1 MSYSIFDSDVVED
14 ETTIKLQAK
23 NLKPTATIEMAKQAA
38 AIANRYPTLPAGA
51 VVGAVRL
58 NISPDDPRLAQIVM
72 QDSIIKEEE
81 GYGALKTAGAFAKDK
96 GKAGLRGLFLGFQSA
111 WEEGL
116 PEKVRYLEARQQ
128 GMTHAEAK
136 EASETELFMPALKG
150 GDIGSGIFLGSTDP
164 TTTDEYK
171 NLIESGVPP
180 AEARQ
185 FVIENV
191 LGPQIYEEQR
201 LKAETGVQFVGERRA
216 KFEAAGVA
224 PTVTIGRWLFK
235 PFDEIIEPGTKAYS
249 FITGTIDALA
259 QIFADPVALAT
270 FGLAYIGKSRKAF
283 TSMAKMKAFQSSGLI
298 GAARKSISGPTVKAF
313 MAGEEGLVFKKF
325 LWDNADSGQEI
336 VRLSKEQIID
346 EKFLD
351 RLRKFKQKHKGKSL
365 EEVDTELTQF
375 VSGYIRHLTAG
386 NLPTVVKKGN
396 RLTRMMEKTYGNVI
410 VTADVD
416 GTVVHIS
423 RMLRIVTDQ
432 LPEKKAK
439 EISSKYFNKTLDA
452 LESDDAPTEVVKTLV
467 EMFQTDFKPA
477 VVKNLGG
484 ELDKAGNIV
493 KGSLTKFQEEL
504 VERSTNVMGKFYAE
518 GDMAKT
524 AGRKYSTSD
533 MPISTILRK
542 ILKKKKKDDMLDEE
556 VLMNPLTSSQLADEI
571 FLPKPTDLLR
581 LSKALDSSLGPIG
594 TKFFTGEGAETT
606 RRFLDWYYGGVFKP
620 LVLLRPAWTLRVVM
634 EEQVRLMSAGVTSIV
649 RHPMDTIARMFNN
662 PREVQ
667 VGLMG
672 SFENNAWHMQ
682 AMSETSG
689 TLSSIRRRWS
699 GAGTWDTVTKGKD
712 FNSWKNA
719 TFRNTLQAYFDPLSK
734 ELARIQLLPAAQR
747 AAALRLLKAE
757 ARKKGTWQNNHI
769 KKVTGAKSH
778 MFNGAGRQSEP
789 GRKLADEFVNYVNAN
804 LAEVAGGTLNFKT
817 AKGAPAASSRW
828 IEEGGHPELLE
839 FIASSKVDDMSGL
852 KGVDFQA
859 YWRGELSNTEYERI
873 TVQLRKNQE
882 AVKKD
887 FFDKYIKYLPEE
899 VKAELFSTKKSIQLM
914 NQTVDKLFDMLMTV
928 PTNKLSRSPAFKA
941 HYWKKIG
948 DLAEHSNAATLKK
961 IIKQAKEAGI
971 DKGTKAERQVWKR
984 INNIEKKGEVGGINK
999 IDIVDKSAS
1008 AYALT
1013 QTKRLLYDV
1022 TTRTRL
1028 GQSTRALFPFG
1039 EAFVEIFTTWGKI
1052 IKQERLRPLRRAQQV
1067 VQSGRK
1073 EGKQFE
1079 DDDQKGFFYP
1089 DPLTGQEMFNYP
1101 GSGLIRKW
1109 MFKDLEE
1116 KGVKVNLP
1124 VYLQSINLAA
1134 NVIPGFGPT
1143 ITVPAAF
1150 LNEKFQVFKPE
1161 GIAQFLLFGDFSPP
1175 RAGTPSEIG
1184 ASLVPF
1190 PSYAKKFLNA
1200 FVQNTDE
1207 TKRMYNNTVIE
1218 VYKALL
1224 LAGEVSDSG
1233 PEEAAQALDLA
1244 AEYAQEIIMIRA
1256 FAQFLGPAGPTSPK
1270 YEIADNTGTY
1280 FLFETLAQEW
1290 REISS
1295 TAPDIDAAMSEF
1307 TTRFGFDP
1315 IAIATAKT
1323 ETILKRPITA
1333 DGAEWERKNKDL
1345 VKKFNFTYGFLID
1358 ESDSEFSYDAYWN
1371 QIVEGERVPRTPEQ
1385 WQRAKNIL
1393 KGNLEFEAWLI
1404 RNDLVNKTDR
1414 VSQAAKRNQKAEL
1427 ASKYYGY
1434 GMSIPG
1440 SVKKPEINEIIMELY
1455 TWFDPVTYQLI
1466 PELKNEPV
1474 AQALV
1479 EYIKERDKVIE
1490 ITTKIPGKN
1499 YLPTSF
1505 RSSSKLVSFRKHLRF
1520 VKSQILIKY
1529 PEAGALMNEVFE
1541 RELRKEYED
1550 IALLEAN
1557 E

>member
-1 MSYSIFDSDVVED
+1 M
-14 ETTIKLQAK
+14 
-23 NLKPTATIEMAKQAA
+23 
-38 AIANRYPTLPAGA
+38 
-51 VVGAVRL
+51 
-58 NISPDDPRLAQIVM
+58 
-72 QDSIIKEEE
+72 
-81 GYGALKTAGAFAKDK
+81 
-96 GKAGLRGLFLGFQSA
+96 
-111 WEEGL
+111 
-116 PEKVRYLEARQQ
+116 
-128 GMTHAEAK
+128 
-136 EASETELFMPALKG
+136 
-150 GDIGSGIFLGSTDP
+150 
-164 TTTDEYK
+164 
-171 NLIESGVPP
+171 
-180 AEARQ
+180 
-185 FVIENV
+185 
-191 LGPQIYEEQR
+191 
-201 LKAETGVQFVGERRA
+201 
-216 KFEAAGVA
+216 
-224 PTVTIGRWLFK
+224 
-235 PFDEIIEPGTKAYS
+235 
-249 FITGTIDALA
+249 
-259 QIFADPVALAT
+259 
-270 FGLAYIGKSRKAF
+270 
-283 TSMAKMKAFQSSGLI
+283 
-298 GAARKSISGPTVKAF
+298 
-313 MAGEEGLVFKKF
+313 
-325 LWDNADSGQEI
+325 
-336 VRLSKEQIID
+336 
-346 EKFLD
+346 
-351 RLRKFKQKHKGKSL
+351 
-365 EEVDTELTQF
+365 
-375 VSGYIRHLTAG
+375 
-386 NLPTVVKKGN
+386 
-396 RLTRMMEKTYGNVI
+396 
-410 VTADVD
+410 
-416 GTVVHIS
+416 
-423 RMLRIVTDQ
+423 
-432 LPEKKAK
+432 
-439 EISSKYFNKTLDA
+439 
-452 LESDDAPTEVVKTLV
+452 
-467 EMFQTDFKPA
+467 
-477 VVKNLGG
+477 
-484 ELDKAGNIV
+484 
-493 KGSLTKFQEEL
+493 
-504 VERSTNVMGKFYAE
+504 
-518 GDMAKT
+518 
-524 AGRKYSTSD
+524 
-533 MPISTILRK
+533 
-542 ILKKKKKDDMLDEE
+542 
-556 VLMNPLTSSQLADEI
+556 
-571 FLPKPTDLLR
+571 
-581 LSKALDSSLGPIG
+581 
-594 TKFFTGEGAETT
+594 
-606 RRFLDWYYGGVFKP
+606 DWYYGGVFKP
-620 LVLLRPAWTLRVVM
+620 LVLLRPAWTVRVIL
-634 EEQVRLMSAGVTSIV
+634 EEQIRILSSGVTNVIT
-649 RHPMDTIARMFNN
+649 HPLDTIARVLNS

-667 VGLMG
+667 VGLIN
-672 SFENNAWHMQ
+672 SFENNAFHMS
-682 AMSETSG
+682 AMSNASG
-689 TLSSIRRRWS
+689 TMSSIRRRWA
-699 GAGTWDTVTKGKD
+699 GAGQWTLVQKSGVTSK
-712 FNSWKNA
+712 SWKDA
-719 TFRNTLQAYFDPLSK
+719 TFRNTLQAFFDPLSK

-747 AAALRLLKAE
+747 ASQLRILRAAAKR
-757 ARKKGTWQNNHI
+757 KGTWQNNHI
-769 KKVTGAKSH
+769 KKVTGAESH
-778 MFNGAGRQSEP
+778 MFKGAGRQSKP
-789 GRKLADEFVNYVNAN
+789 GGQLVDEFINYVNAN
-804 LAEVAGGTLNFKT
+804 LAEVAGGKLKFTT

-828 IEEGGHPELLE
+828 IQEGGKPELLKW
-839 FIASSKVDDMSGL
+839 ISSTKVTNADDMKGL
-852 KGVDFQA
+852 KGVKLEA
-859 YWRGELSNTEYERI
+859 YWKGELSNTEYDKI

-882 AVKKD
+882 EIKKKFFED
-887 FFDKYIKYLPEE
+887 FLDILPETAKVE
-899 VKAELFSTKKSIQLM
+899 TFTDSTSIKLM
-914 NQTVDKLFDMLMTV
+914 NRTVDKLFDMLMTV

-941 HYWKKIG
+941 SYWKKIG
-948 DLAEHSNAATLKK
+948 ELAEHSNAATLKK
-961 IIKQAKEAGI
+961 IKKQAKKRGI
-971 DKGTKAERQVWKR
+971 DKGTKLERQVWKR
-984 INNIEKKGEVGGINK
+984 INKATGEVGGINK
-999 IDIVDKSAS
+999 IEIVDKSAS

-1124 VYLQSINLAA
+1124 VYLRSINLAA

-1161 GIAQFLLFGDFSPP
+1161 GLAQFILFGEFSPP

-1224 LAGEVSDSG
+1224 LAGVVSDSG
-1233 PEEAAQALDLA
+1233 PKEAAQALDLA

-1256 FAQFLGPAGPTSPK
+1256 FAQFLGPAGPSSPK

-1490 ITTKIPGKN
+1490 ITTKIPGAN